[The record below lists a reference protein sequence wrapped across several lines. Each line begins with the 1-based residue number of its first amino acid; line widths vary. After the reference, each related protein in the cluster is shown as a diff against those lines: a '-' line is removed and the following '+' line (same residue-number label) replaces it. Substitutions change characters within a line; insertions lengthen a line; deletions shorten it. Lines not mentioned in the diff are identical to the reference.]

1 MAHAFITS
9 LTAVVLIA
17 SVAGAQDPIPSKES
31 LKGAF
36 PTRKHYSPY
45 AGRNFPKTVYWGDTH
60 LHTSMSMD
68 AGAFGAR
75 LGPEDAYRFA
85 RGEEVKSSTG
95 QQVRLSRPLDFLVV
109 AGTR

>member
-1 MAHAFITS
+1 MTHAFRAS
-9 LTAVVLIA
+9 LTALLLLAPLA
-17 SVAGAQDPIPSKES
+17 SAQDPIPSEKS
-31 LKGAF
+31 LEGAF

-85 RGEEVKSSTG
+85 RGEEV
-95 QQVRLSRPLDFLVV
+95 
-109 AGTR
+109 